1 MQIKIQYQYQGV
13 ISWEYIQ
20 LRSLA
25 LKAALCHWNHFAKS
39 RFDSESRGIYRN
51 LTSEAEDTTHKG
63 KWSVGD
69 WKNDISKSMASREG
83 ELVFLKWWDSCEVV
97 CNWDSTASNG
107 IINGTKTHANHRVEI
122 IGLFCC
128 SGQ

>member
-20 LRSLA
+20 LRSLT

-51 LTSEAEDTTHKG
+51 LISEAEDTTHKG
-63 KWSVGD
+63 KWSEGD
-69 WKNDISKSMASREG
+69 IERTTSVNQWLPERE
-83 ELVFLKWWDSCEVV
+83 S
-97 CNWDSTASNG
+97 
-107 IINGTKTHANHRVEI
+107 
-122 IGLFCC
+122 
-128 SGQ
+128 

>member
-25 LKAALCHWNHFAKS
+25 LKAALCHQSHFAKS

-51 LTSEAEDTTHKG
+51 LISEAEDTTHKG
-63 KWSVGD
+63 K
-69 WKNDISKSMASREG
+69 
-83 ELVFLKWWDSCEVV
+83 
-97 CNWDSTASNG
+97 
-107 IINGTKTHANHRVEI
+107 
-122 IGLFCC
+122 
-128 SGQ
+128 